1 MGNINEKMTFDHNA
15 HNLPKGKDSVRG
27 ILYLYLFIVFFKDAQ
42 HKHLILV
49 NIKCGMMFKCLIRKL
64 QSLKELI

>member
-27 ILYLYLFIVFFKDAQ
+27 LNFK
-42 HKHLILV
+42 
-49 NIKCGMMFKCLIRKL
+49 
-64 QSLKELI
+64 